1 MNFRNILLLFVIA
14 SIVVACGGSDSDLWP
29 NATGKPGEMVL
40 VVDNNK
46 WKSPVGDS
54 LREAFMQEVYGLPQ
68 AEPMFDIINVPN
80 KAFSSLFETHRNIVR
95 VRISPQNEEEYIKVK
110 RNVWAR
116 PQVFFEIKAKNDSS
130 FHAMFSKYKDSM
142 VDSLIKSDRANYV
155 KGFKRFHADETRRL
169 LRKKGIDLL
178 IPKGFTKKSY
188 KENFLWIS
196 HETTVLN
203 QGLLVFF
210 VDYTDTIQFNPDILV
225 QQIDSVLK
233 QNVPS
238 EANSYMET
246 EKVLGP
252 LYTKYLTNN
261 NFTVEL
267 RGLWESKTMG
277 GPYVLTAI
285 PEVQRNR
292 ITFIMG
298 FVYAPKL
305 NKRNYMRQ
313 LEAIMS
319 TIKFV
324 SVPIE

>member
-1 MNFRNILLLFVIA
+1 MKFKNIILLFVVA
-14 SIVVACGGSDSDLWP
+14 SLLFACGGNNANLWP
-29 NATGKPGEMVL
+29 NSTGKPGEMIL
-40 VVDNNK
+40 IIDDNK
-46 WKSPVGDS
+46 WESPVGDS
-54 LREAFMQEVYGLPQ
+54 LKEVFRREVYGLPQ
-68 AEPMFDIINVPN
+68 SEPMFDIIQIPN
-80 KAFSSLFETHRNIVR
+80 KAFSRLFETHRNIVR
-95 VRISPQNEEEYIKVK
+95 VRISPQNEENYVKVK
-110 RNVWAR
+110 RNVWSK
-116 PQVFFEIKAKNDSS
+116 PQVFFEIKAKDDSA
-130 FHAMFSKYKDSM
+130 FHSMFSKYKESIL
-142 VDSLIKSDRANYV
+142 DSLILSDRANYV
-155 KGFKRFHADETRRL
+155 NGFKKFHANETRKQ
-169 LRKKGIDLL
+169 LRAKGIDLS
-178 IPKGFTKKSY
+178 IPKGFVQKSR
-188 KENFLWIS
+188 KEDFLWIS

-203 QGLLVFF
+203 QGLLIFF
-210 VDYTDTIQFNPDILV
+210 VDYTDTAQFQSDILV
-225 QQIDSVLK
+225 QQVDSVLRA
-233 QNVPS
+233 NVPS
-238 EANSYMET
+238 EANSFMQT

-267 RGLWESKTMG
+267 RGLWETRTMG

-324 SVPIE
+324 SVPVE